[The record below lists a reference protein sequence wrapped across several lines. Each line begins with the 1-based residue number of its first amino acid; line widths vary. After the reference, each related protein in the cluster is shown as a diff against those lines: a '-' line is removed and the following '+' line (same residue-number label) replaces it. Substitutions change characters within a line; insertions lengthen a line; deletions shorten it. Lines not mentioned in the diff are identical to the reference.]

1 MSNSSK
7 LIRRDFFSTTAK
19 ASLALAVPTIVPAS
33 ALGLSGSTPPSD
45 RIQLGVVGIG
55 RRCRYILAEVLTLA
69 DVRCRVIADVQAS
82 RREEGKKIVDSSY
95 GTNDCETVLDFREV
109 LGRQDIDAVLI
120 ATGDR
125 WHAPASILA
134 AEAGK
139 DVYCEKPCGLTI
151 DYCQRLDDTI
161 RQTGRIFQAGT
172 QRRSVTNYQQA
183 VRMVHEGKLGP
194 MKKLIASAYAPTLG
208 NTWLS
213 AEPTPAP
220 EIVDWNMW
228 LGPAP
233 WRPYNQRYVAG
244 EWRGQW
250 DFDSGARILDWG
262 AHTLDLCQMANQSDH
277 TTPIEYIPKGKVIEC
292 RYANGLVAE
301 IEFLDDPFGQ
311 RPGWIQSTGTCPVRF
326 IGERGWVET
335 GDGGEVHSTIDGQTS
350 VIEKSGDRA
359 PGFDVVN
366 HLRNFF
372 DCMRTR
378 TPTAA
383 NSTVM
388 RRSHIACHAAALA
401 WVLQRPLKFDPTTES
416 FIGDNEANLLRSR
429 PQRQEWE
436 ERV

>member
-1 MSNSSK
+1 
-7 LIRRDFFSTTAK
+7 
-19 ASLALAVPTIVPAS
+19 
-33 ALGLSGSTPPSD
+33 
-45 RIQLGVVGIG
+45 
-55 RRCRYILAEVLTLA
+55 
-69 DVRCRVIADVQAS
+69 
-82 RREEGKKIVDSSY
+82 
-95 GTNDCETVLDFREV
+95 
-109 LGRQDIDAVLI
+109 
-120 ATGDR
+120 
-125 WHAPASILA
+125 
-134 AEAGK
+134 
-139 DVYCEKPCGLTI
+139 
-151 DYCQRLDDTI
+151 
-161 RQTGRIFQAGT
+161 
-172 QRRSVTNYQQA
+172 
-183 VRMVHEGKLGP
+183 
-194 MKKLIASAYAPTLG
+194 
-208 NTWLS
+208 
-213 AEPTPAP
+213 
-220 EIVDWNMW
+220 MW

-429 PQRQEWE
+429 PQRQEWA